1 MLAPS
6 TLKVFEENICSGT
19 LGQTPTFLISL
30 WISSVCKNVSF
41 DSRLAEGLIYTLDFK
56 DGEET
61 QKEMKRSGRVQ

>member
-1 MLAPS
+1 
-6 TLKVFEENICSGT
+6 
-19 LGQTPTFLISL
+19 
-30 WISSVCKNVSF
+30 VCKNVSF